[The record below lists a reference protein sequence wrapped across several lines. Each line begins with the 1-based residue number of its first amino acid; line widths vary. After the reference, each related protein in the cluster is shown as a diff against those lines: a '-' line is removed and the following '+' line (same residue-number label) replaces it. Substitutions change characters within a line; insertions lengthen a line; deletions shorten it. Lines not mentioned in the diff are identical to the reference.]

1 MKHLIFLLLTAF
13 HVVSGIAQDP
23 FSETLISQGKS
34 TVKQVPEIISF
45 SVQFE
50 LRNQDYDKCTSLALG
65 KIDTFKMKLR
75 ENGINEDLI
84 KTASY
89 SIQEITDRDNRTRE
103 LIHLGYQA
111 RIPIIIKLE
120 VTNPKADDIFELL
133 KSTFKSEIRI
143 SFELSPEQKEK
154 AKESLLTL
162 AVDDAK
168 SKAEILASSLDIQLG
183 KVIKVQYGDPEVIRN
198 FTRSYN
204 DLRSTE
210 RMMAASSVSRSNIT
224 TLTPPEVSM
233 VASVVLA
240 FEIVYN

>member
-65 KIDTFKMKLR
+65 KIDTFKMKVR

-133 KSTFKSEIRI
+133 K
-143 SFELSPEQKEK
+143 
-154 AKESLLTL
+154 
-162 AVDDAK
+162 
-168 SKAEILASSLDIQLG
+168 
-183 KVIKVQYGDPEVIRN
+183 
-198 FTRSYN
+198 YN
-204 DLRSTE
+204 L
-210 RMMAASSVSRSNIT
+210 
-224 TLTPPEVSM
+224 
-233 VASVVLA
+233 
-240 FEIVYN
+240 